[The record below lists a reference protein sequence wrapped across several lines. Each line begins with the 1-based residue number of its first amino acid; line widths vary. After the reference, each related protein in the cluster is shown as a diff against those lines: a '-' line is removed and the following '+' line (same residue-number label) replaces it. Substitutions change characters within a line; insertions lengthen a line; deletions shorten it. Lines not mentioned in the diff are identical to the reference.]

1 MMYALIAEIAEI
13 GLLAPPF
20 DLSPVIEEHD
30 RVWLDR
36 GAYLDRWP
44 GLNRYTGEVVYL
56 TQPVGFGEGAFGEG
70 VFGWS

>member
-1 MMYALIAEIAEI
+1 MYALIAEIAEI

-20 DLSPVIEEHD
+20 DLSPVIEAHD

-36 GAYLDRWP
+36 GTYIDRCP

-56 TQPVGFGEGAFGEG
+56 TQPVGFGEGAFGTAI
-70 VFGWS
+70 FGWS

>member
-1 MMYALIAEIAEI
+1 MYALIGEIAEI

-36 GAYLDRWP
+36 GAYIDRWP

-56 TQPVGFGEGAFGEG
+56 TQAVGFGEGAFGEG

>member
-1 MMYALIAEIAEI
+1 MYALIAEIAEI

-20 DLSPVIEEHD
+20 DLSAVIEAHD

-36 GAYLDRWP
+36 GTYIGRWP

-56 TQPVGFGEGAFGEG
+56 TQAVGFGEGEFGTAI
-70 VFGWS
+70 FGWS

>member
-1 MMYALIAEIAEI
+1 MYALIAEIEKI

-20 DLSPVIEEHD
+20 DLSPVIDEHD
-30 RVWLDR
+30 RVWLNR
-36 GAYLDRWP
+36 GAYIDRWP